1 MTFSSPTEPLAWATA
16 WRAWHFDMAATVC
29 AVLLVAGYAW
39 PLSRARR
46 HRSDTSAGWVSC
58 FVIGIGCWVLASMS
72 FVGVYAHTLFWI
84 RALQVVLLLLVA
96 PFFLTLGR
104 PMTITRN
111 ALPQWALDGLSR
123 AVPSTLART
132 MTHPLTTSLAM
143 LATPWL
149 LYLTPWYTA
158 SLTNGALGA
167 ATRIMLVLIGF
178 SYFYARLQVDPV
190 PRRYPQLISL
200 LISVAET
207 IGDGVLGLWCFGKAR
222 WWRLPTTSRYTA
234 PGDRICGPIRRSAPA
249 FSGFSATSLGC
260 RSWCCSCAHCPRT
273 TGHTLHRL
281 MPNSTGWA
289 NPRPQRPPRPPRIW
303 PHPRYGG
310 RTTRSCVTGS
320 DGTEI
325 VGLPTPSTGT

>member
-1 MTFSSPTEPLAWATA
+1 MTFISPTEPLAWATV

-39 PLSRARR
+39 ALSHARR
-46 HRSDTSAGWVSC
+46 HRSHTSTGWVSC
-58 FVIGIGCWVLASMS
+58 FAIAIGCWALASMS

-84 RALQVVLLLLVA
+84 RALQVVLLLLVV

-104 PMTITRN
+104 PVTITRH
-111 ALPQWALDGLSR
+111 ALPPRALDRFDRALS
-123 AVPSTLART
+123 STPARIV
-132 MTHPLTTSLAM
+132 THPLATSLAM

-158 SLTNGALGA
+158 SLTNGVLGA

-207 IGDGVLGLWCFGKAR
+207 IGDGVLGLVLWQGPLVASTYYFALHRSWGPDLRTDQTIGAGILWVLGDVLGLPFLLLLMRALSADDKAHAAQIDAE
-222 WWRLPTTSRYTA
+222 L
-234 PGDRICGPIRRSAPA
+234 DRVGQSPSAPA
-249 FSGFSATSLGC
+249 ENLVTS
-260 RSWCCSCAHCPRT
+260 
-273 TGHTLHRL
+273 TLWWE
-281 MPNSTGWA
+281 ND
-289 NPRPQRPPRPPRIW
+289 PQLRDRF
-303 PHPRYGG
+303 G
-310 RTTRSCVTGS
+310 RH
-320 DGTEI
+320 
-325 VGLPTPSTGT
+325 

>member
-1 MTFSSPTEPLAWATA
+1 MTFISPTEPLAWATV
-16 WRAWHFDMAATVC
+16 WRAWHFNMAATVC

-39 PLSRARR
+39 ALSHARR

-58 FVIGIGCWVLASMS
+58 FAIAIGCWALASMS

-84 RALQVVLLLLVA
+84 RALQVVLLLLVV

-104 PMTITRN
+104 PVTITRH
-111 ALPQWALDGLSR
+111 ALPPRALDRFDRALS
-123 AVPSTLART
+123 STPARIV
-132 MTHPLTTSLAM
+132 THPLATSLAM

-158 SLTNGALGA
+158 SLTNGVLGA

-207 IGDGVLGLWCFGKAR
+207 IGDGVLGLVLWQ
-222 WWRLPTTSRYTA
+222 
-234 PGDRICGPIRRSAPA
+234 GPLVA
-249 FSGFSATSLGC
+249 
-260 RSWCCSCAHCPRT
+260 
-273 TGHTLHRL
+273 
-281 MPNSTGWA
+281 ST
-289 NPRPQRPPRPPRIW
+289 
-303 PHPRYGG
+303 
-310 RTTRSCVTGS
+310 
-320 DGTEI
+320 
-325 VGLPTPSTGT
+325 

>member
-111 ALPQWALDGLSR
+111 ALPQWALDGFSR

-207 IGDGVLGLWCFGKAR
+207 IGDGVLGLVLWQGPLVASTYYLALHR
-222 WWRLPTTSRYTA
+222 SWGPDLRTDQTIGAGILWILGDVLGLPFLVLLMRALSADDRAHAAQIDAELDRVGQSPSTTATA
-234 PGDRICGPIRRSAPA
+234 PAQDL
-249 FSGFSATSLGC
+249 ATS
-260 RSWCCSCAHCPRT
+260 
-273 TGHTLHRL
+273 TLWWE
-281 MPNSTGWA
+281 ND
-289 NPRPQRPPRPPRIW
+289 PQLRDRF
-303 PHPRYGG
+303 G
-310 RTTRSCVTGS
+310 RH
-320 DGTEI
+320 
-325 VGLPTPSTGT
+325 

>member
-111 ALPQWALDGLSR
+111 ALPQWALDGFSR

-207 IGDGVLGLWCFGKAR
+207 IGDGVLGLVLWQGPLVASTYYLALHR
-222 WWRLPTTSRYTA
+222 SWGPDLRTDQTIGAGILWILGDVLGLPFLVLLMRALSADDRAHAAQIDAELDRVGQSPSATATA
-234 PGDRICGPIRRSAPA
+234 PAQDL
-249 FSGFSATSLGC
+249 ATS
-260 RSWCCSCAHCPRT
+260 
-273 TGHTLHRL
+273 TLWWE
-281 MPNSTGWA
+281 ND
-289 NPRPQRPPRPPRIW
+289 PQLRDRF
-303 PHPRYGG
+303 G
-310 RTTRSCVTGS
+310 RH
-320 DGTEI
+320 
-325 VGLPTPSTGT
+325 

>member
-1 MTFSSPTEPLAWATA
+1 MTFISPTEPLAWATV

-39 PLSRARR
+39 ALSHARR

-58 FVIGIGCWVLASMS
+58 FAIAIGCWALASMS

-84 RALQVVLLLLVA
+84 RALQVVLLLLVV

-104 PMTITRN
+104 PVTITRH
-111 ALPQWALDGLSR
+111 ALPPRALDRFDRALS
-123 AVPSTLART
+123 STPARIV
-132 MTHPLTTSLAM
+132 THPLATSLAM

-158 SLTNGALGA
+158 SLTNGVLGA

-207 IGDGVLGLWCFGKAR
+207 IGDGVLGLVLWQGPLVASTYYLALHRSWGPDLRTDQTIGAGILWVLGDVLGLPFLLLLMRALSADDKAHAAQIDAELDR
-222 WWRLPTTSRYTA
+222 VGQSPSATA
-234 PGDRICGPIRRSAPA
+234 PAPA
-249 FSGFSATSLGC
+249 ENLVTS
-260 RSWCCSCAHCPRT
+260 
-273 TGHTLHRL
+273 TLWWE
-281 MPNSTGWA
+281 ND
-289 NPRPQRPPRPPRIW
+289 PQLRDRF
-303 PHPRYGG
+303 G
-310 RTTRSCVTGS
+310 RH
-320 DGTEI
+320 
-325 VGLPTPSTGT
+325 

>member
-1 MTFSSPTEPLAWATA
+1 MAFRYGSHGMRSPARGRIRLA
-16 WRAWHFDMAATVC
+16 
-29 AVLLVAGYAW
+29 AVPCPPTPIRHQRGLGELF
-39 PLSRARR
+39 R
-46 HRSDTSAGWVSC
+46 HRYWMLGPGEHELCRCLCTHV
-58 FVIGIGCWVLASMS
+58 VLDP
-72 FVGVYAHTLFWI
+72 V
-84 RALQVVLLLLVA
+84 LQVVLLLLVA

-207 IGDGVLGLWCFGKAR
+207 IGDGVLGLVLWQGPLVASTYYLALHR
-222 WWRLPTTSRYTA
+222 SWGPDLRTDQTIGAGILWILGDVLGLPFLVLLMRALSADDRAHAAQIDAELDRVGQSPSATATA
-234 PGDRICGPIRRSAPA
+234 PAQDL
-249 FSGFSATSLGC
+249 ATS
-260 RSWCCSCAHCPRT
+260 
-273 TGHTLHRL
+273 TLWWE
-281 MPNSTGWA
+281 ND
-289 NPRPQRPPRPPRIW
+289 PQLRDRF
-303 PHPRYGG
+303 G
-310 RTTRSCVTGS
+310 RH
-320 DGTEI
+320 
-325 VGLPTPSTGT
+325 

>member
-1 MTFSSPTEPLAWATA
+1 MTFISPTEPLAWATV

-29 AVLLVAGYAW
+29 AVLLVAGYTWA
-39 PLSRARR
+39 LSHARR

-58 FVIGIGCWVLASMS
+58 FAIAIGCWALASMS

-84 RALQVVLLLLVA
+84 RALQVVLLLLVV

-104 PMTITRN
+104 PVTITRH
-111 ALPQWALDGLSR
+111 ALPPRALDRFDRALS
-123 AVPSTLART
+123 STPARIV
-132 MTHPLTTSLAM
+132 THPLATSLAM

-158 SLTNGALGA
+158 SLTNGVLGG

-207 IGDGVLGLWCFGKAR
+207 IGDGALGLVLWQGPLVASTYYLALHRSWGPDLRTDQTIGAGILWVLGDVLGLPFLLLLMRALSADDKAHAAQIDAELDR
-222 WWRLPTTSRYTA
+222 VGQSPSATATA
-234 PGDRICGPIRRSAPA
+234 PAENLVTSTLWWENDPQLRDR
-249 FSGFSATSLGC
+249 F
-260 RSWCCSCAHCPRT
+260 
-273 TGHTLHRL
+273 
-281 MPNSTGWA
+281 
-289 NPRPQRPPRPPRIW
+289 
-303 PHPRYGG
+303 G
-310 RTTRSCVTGS
+310 RH
-320 DGTEI
+320 
-325 VGLPTPSTGT
+325 

>member
-1 MTFSSPTEPLAWATA
+1 MTFISPTEPLAWATV

-29 AVLLVAGYAW
+29 AVLLVGGYAGA
-39 PLSRARR
+39 LSHARR

-58 FVIGIGCWVLASMS
+58 FAIAIGCWALASMS

-84 RALQVVLLLLVA
+84 RALQVVLLLLVV

-104 PMTITRN
+104 PVTITRR
-111 ALPQWALDGLSR
+111 ALPPTALDRFDR
-123 AVPSTLART
+123 ALASTPARIV
-132 MTHPLTTSLAM
+132 THPLATSLAM

-158 SLTNGALGA
+158 SLTNGVLGA

-207 IGDGVLGLWCFGKAR
+207 IGDGVLGLVLWQGPLVASTYYLALHRSWGPDLRTDQTIGAGILWVLGDVLGLPFLLLLMRALSADDKAHAAQIDAELDR
-222 WWRLPTTSRYTA
+222 VGQSPSATATA
-234 PGDRICGPIRRSAPA
+234 PAENLVTSTLWWENDPQLRDR
-249 FSGFSATSLGC
+249 F
-260 RSWCCSCAHCPRT
+260 
-273 TGHTLHRL
+273 
-281 MPNSTGWA
+281 
-289 NPRPQRPPRPPRIW
+289 
-303 PHPRYGG
+303 G
-310 RTTRSCVTGS
+310 RH
-320 DGTEI
+320 
-325 VGLPTPSTGT
+325 

>member
-1 MTFSSPTEPLAWATA
+1 MTFISPTEPLAWATV

-39 PLSRARR
+39 ALSHARR

-58 FVIGIGCWVLASMS
+58 FAIAIGCWALASMS

-84 RALQVVLLLLVA
+84 RALQVVLLLLVV

-104 PMTITRN
+104 PVTITRH
-111 ALPQWALDGLSR
+111 ALPPRALDRFDRALS
-123 AVPSTLART
+123 STPARIV
-132 MTHPLTTSLAM
+132 THPLATSLAM

-158 SLTNGALGA
+158 SLTNGVLGG
-167 ATRIMLVLIGF
+167 ATRIMLVSIGF

-207 IGDGVLGLWCFGKAR
+207 IGDGVLGLVLWQGPLVASTYYLALHRSWGPDLRTDQTIGAGILWVLGDVLGLPFLLLLMRALSADDKAHAAQIDAELDR
-222 WWRLPTTSRYTA
+222 VGQSPSATATA
-234 PGDRICGPIRRSAPA
+234 PAENLVTSTLWWENDPQLRDR
-249 FSGFSATSLGC
+249 F
-260 RSWCCSCAHCPRT
+260 
-273 TGHTLHRL
+273 
-281 MPNSTGWA
+281 
-289 NPRPQRPPRPPRIW
+289 
-303 PHPRYGG
+303 G
-310 RTTRSCVTGS
+310 RH
-320 DGTEI
+320 
-325 VGLPTPSTGT
+325 

>member
-1 MTFSSPTEPLAWATA
+1 MTFISPTEPLAWATA

-39 PLSRARR
+39 PLFRARR

-84 RALQVVLLLLVA
+84 RALQVVLLLLVV

-104 PMTITRN
+104 PVTITRN
-111 ALPQWALDGLSR
+111 ALAPRALDGFDR
-123 AVPSTLART
+123 AVSSTPARIV
-132 MTHPLTTSLAM
+132 THPLATSLAM

-167 ATRIMLVLIGF
+167 ATRIILVLIGF

-207 IGDGVLGLWCFGKAR
+207 IGDGVLGLVLWQGPLVASTYYLALHRSWGPDLRTDQTIGAGILWILGDVLGLPFLVLLMRALSADDKAHAAQIDAE
-222 WWRLPTTSRYTA
+222 LDQIGQSPSATATA
-234 PGDRICGPIRRSAPA
+234 PAQDL
-249 FSGFSATSLGC
+249 ATS
-260 RSWCCSCAHCPRT
+260 
-273 TGHTLHRL
+273 TLWWE
-281 MPNSTGWA
+281 ND
-289 NPRPQRPPRPPRIW
+289 PQLRDRF
-303 PHPRYGG
+303 G
-310 RTTRSCVTGS
+310 RH
-320 DGTEI
+320 
-325 VGLPTPSTGT
+325 

>member
-1 MTFSSPTEPLAWATA
+1 MTFISPTEPLAWATA

-39 PLSRARR
+39 PLFRARR

-84 RALQVVLLLLVA
+84 RALQVVLLLLVV

-104 PMTITRN
+104 PVTITRN
-111 ALPQWALDGLSR
+111 SLAPRALDGFDR
-123 AVPSTLART
+123 AVSSTPARIV
-132 MTHPLTTSLAM
+132 THPLATSLAM

-167 ATRIMLVLIGF
+167 ATRIILVLIGF
-178 SYFYARLQVDPV
+178 SYFYARLQMDPV

-207 IGDGVLGLWCFGKAR
+207 IGDGVLGLVLWQGPLVASTYYLALHRSWGPDLRTDQTIGAGILWILGDVLGLPFLVLLMRALSADDKAHAAQIDAELDR
-222 WWRLPTTSRYTA
+222 ISQSPSATATA
-234 PGDRICGPIRRSAPA
+234 PAQDL
-249 FSGFSATSLGC
+249 ATS
-260 RSWCCSCAHCPRT
+260 
-273 TGHTLHRL
+273 TLWWE
-281 MPNSTGWA
+281 ND
-289 NPRPQRPPRPPRIW
+289 PQLRDRF
-303 PHPRYGG
+303 G
-310 RTTRSCVTGS
+310 RH
-320 DGTEI
+320 
-325 VGLPTPSTGT
+325 

>member
-167 ATRIMLVLIGF
+167 ATRIID
-178 SYFYARLQVDPV
+178 RK
-190 PRRYPQLISL
+190 
-200 LISVAET
+200 SV
-207 IGDGVLGLWCFGKAR
+207 V
-222 WWRLPTTSRYTA
+222 
-234 PGDRICGPIRRSAPA
+234 
-249 FSGFSATSLGC
+249 
-260 RSWCCSCAHCPRT
+260 
-273 TGHTLHRL
+273 
-281 MPNSTGWA
+281 
-289 NPRPQRPPRPPRIW
+289 
-303 PHPRYGG
+303 
-310 RTTRSCVTGS
+310 
-320 DGTEI
+320 
-325 VGLPTPSTGT
+325 